1 MTRFYSPIDR
11 LAEQLPRPKGT
22 GAEFMADLS
31 KRPGFKPQEAED
43 RGLHAL
49 SQLPK
54 VMREEFLAALK
65 AKRPPKLES
74 DENGD
79 ETKYSDYQLP
89 GGKNYTETLVTL
101 PEHKG
106 ENYTSKHWDEPN
118 VLAHLRMSD
127 RLIPDL
133 EGPHN
138 VKVMEGNKFTN
149 VKHKNRE
156 EAERFAN
163 VKHQGGYKTEIT
175 PLNSKKLL
183 HIEEIQSD
191 WHQAGREH
199 GYKGKDS
206 KNELG
211 KLENTYLNLKNQLDA
226 AKDAGDGDKIMDL
239 MPKVMAADDA
249 VRKADYLNNHGVPDA
264 PFKKDWH
271 ELALKHAI
279 LDAAR
284 RGYHGIVI
292 TPGQEQADRYKL
304 SKQIGTVA
312 YHPEEQHFQAFAP
325 NRETIINEKGATPER
340 VSELI
345 GKDVAKRLMSA
356 PQTMGHHT
364 LEGEDLNV
372 GGEGMKV
379 FYDKMIPNFLDKFG
393 KKYGV
398 KTELGGHKLVTKEGS
413 GQPTYNFRGE
423 QSGNIDYPE
432 ESKQLHYFPI
442 TEEMRADIKANGL
455 PMYAKGGEVEA
466 QEPKKTVK
474 AYKLFRVHEKHPG
487 KLFPL
492 FVDSNTPV
500 EMNKWIDAKEGEMT
514 NGKVKSKIGPLAY
527 RPGWHAGDLPVATHI
542 GEKSDASLT
551 APDVRPANHAWAE
564 VEMPNDVDWQTE
576 ANKRGVNKQ
585 GRLIASRAHITDQL
599 PKGGHYR
606 YKTNSN
612 MTGNWLIGGSMKVNK
627 MLTDKEV
634 KAINKA
640 AGAADLPR
648 EQPFK
653 AKKFGFAAGGI
664 VGPEEWQAEE
674 HVNHLPA
681 SKREANLAK
690 FLKPSKVKERAY
702 HGTGNLED
710 LTAFDPA
717 VTGKGTDQL
726 GSGFYL
732 TNDPEEAS
740 GYSENFRPPSDKENN
755 RSPGVIPAHVAIRK
769 PIKIGPKGMSLND
782 ARVNLSHDQVK
793 QIMGHAP
800 NILDPDE
807 SPLGNHV
814 NTSRGVT
821 PKMIHDIA
829 KLYTGAQ
836 LHALENDMF
845 RDDPTTY
852 RRALHK
858 VTGYDGVVKDFGDGR
873 KHYVAWFPEQIKSAI
888 GNRGTYDT
896 NEADINKAGGGK
908 VLKDLEEQ
916 VRQQKGEYGA
926 KRVQRAADEIPG
938 LEGMFSPDALRQV
951 FTGDNAKALMTMN
964 PADFEKFAKRMEDT
978 KSDSR
983 RHTSEGD
990 YIAFDDYLKHLADL
1004 NSGFSSVPY
1013 LEVGKRKPEYLPTIE
1028 GHEGRHRSRALTN
1041 KGVKKSLVQL
1051 LPRAMLREELP
1062 RRHPEEFIEALK
1074 RELGEKRLVVPQT
1087 EHENAMEY
1095 VRAGLPSRS
1104 GKMYTSPEGKPA
1116 LPDIYAEGGPVPPA
1130 RINFDALKAPAL
1142 AQAAL
1147 LDQYKQAT
1155 AGMYTHQMPTFAQ
1168 WLATQGKAEGGSI
1181 KPIGYTKEKVTVAPD
1196 LNAMKY
1202 EMMSV
1207 KHFTKKAK

>member
-1 MTRFYSPIDR
+1 MIFPPSNYGPRLYSPIDR
-11 LAEQLPRPKGT
+11 LAEQFPRPKGT

-54 VMREEFLAALK
+54 MMREEFLAALK

-79 ETKYSDYQLP
+79 ETKYSEYQLP
-89 GGKNYTETLVTL
+89 GGKNYHETLITL
-101 PEHKG
+101 PEHEG
-106 ENYTSKHWDEPN
+106 RSYTSSHWDEPN

-175 PLNSKKLL
+175 PLNNKKML

-191 WHQAGREH
+191 WHQAGRER
-199 GYKGKDS
+199 GYEGKDS
-206 KNELG
+206 V
-211 KLENTYLNLKNQLDA
+211 ENVNKAYKAFQEAQAQLYK
-226 AKDAGDGDKIMDL
+226 AKDAGDNDKVMEL
-239 MPKVMAADDA
+239 MPKMMAADDA
-249 VRKADYLNNHGVPDA
+249 FRKVSDLHNYGVPDA

-304 SKQIGTVA
+304 SKQVGTVA

-372 GGEGMKV
+372 GGEGMKG
-379 FYDKMIPNFLDKFG
+379 FYDKIIPNFLDKFG

-398 KTELGGHKLVTKEGS
+398 KTELN
-413 GQPTYNFRGE
+413 GQPVKIREDLNFPPMGNLPQHVPGE
-423 QSGNIDYPE
+423 Q
-432 ESKQLHYFPI
+432 KQLHHFPI

-500 EMNKWIDAKEGEMT
+500 EMGKWIDAKEGET
-514 NGKVKSKIGPLAY
+514 VNGKVKSKIGPLAY

-576 ANKRGVNKQ
+576 ANNRGVNKQ

-664 VGPEEWQAEE
+664 VGPEEFKAEE
-674 HVNHLPA
+674 HVNY
-681 SKREANLAK
+681 K
-690 FLKPSKVKERAY
+690 
-702 HGTGNLED
+702 
-710 LTAFDPA
+710 
-717 VTGKGTDQL
+717 
-726 GSGFYL
+726 
-732 TNDPEEAS
+732 
-740 GYSENFRPPSDKENN
+740 
-755 RSPGVIPAHVAIRK
+755 
-769 PIKIGPKGMSLND
+769 
-782 ARVNLSHDQVK
+782 
-793 QIMGHAP
+793 
-800 NILDPDE
+800 
-807 SPLGNHV
+807 
-814 NTSRGVT
+814 
-821 PKMIHDIA
+821 
-829 KLYTGAQ
+829 
-836 LHALENDMF
+836 
-845 RDDPTTY
+845 
-852 RRALHK
+852 
-858 VTGYDGVVKDFGDGR
+858 
-873 KHYVAWFPEQIKSAI
+873 
-888 GNRGTYDT
+888 
-896 NEADINKAGGGK
+896 
-908 VLKDLEEQ
+908 
-916 VRQQKGEYGA
+916 
-926 KRVQRAADEIPG
+926 
-938 LEGMFSPDALRQV
+938 
-951 FTGDNAKALMTMN
+951 
-964 PADFEKFAKRMEDT
+964 
-978 KSDSR
+978 
-983 RHTSEGD
+983 
-990 YIAFDDYLKHLADL
+990 
-1004 NSGFSSVPY
+1004 
-1013 LEVGKRKPEYLPTIE
+1013 
-1028 GHEGRHRSRALTN
+1028 
-1041 KGVKKSLVQL
+1041 
-1051 LPRAMLREELP
+1051 
-1062 RRHPEEFIEALK
+1062 
-1074 RELGEKRLVVPQT
+1074 
-1087 EHENAMEY
+1087 
-1095 VRAGLPSRS
+1095 
-1104 GKMYTSPEGKPA
+1104 
-1116 LPDIYAEGGPVPPA
+1116 AEGGPVPPA

-1147 LDQYKQAT
+1147 LDPYKQAT

>member
-1 MTRFYSPIDR
+1 MTRFYSPIDK

-31 KRPGFKPQEAED
+31 KRPGYKPQEAED

-65 AKRPPKLES
+65 AKRPPKIES

-79 ETKYSDYQLP
+79 ETKYEDYQLP
-89 GGKNYTETLVTL
+89 GGKNYYETLITL

-106 ENYTSKHWDEPN
+106 ENYTSSHWDEPN

-138 VKVMEGNKFTN
+138 VKVMEGSKFTN

-156 EAERFAN
+156 EAERFAK

-175 PLNSKKLL
+175 PLNNKKLL

-191 WHQAGREH
+191 WHQAGRDK
-199 GYKGKDS
+199 GYKSKDS
-206 KNELG
+206 KSELG
-211 KLENTYLNLKNQLDA
+211 KLENTYLNLKNQLDV

-279 LDAAR
+279 MDAAR

-304 SKQIGTVA
+304 SKQIGTVS
-312 YHPEEQHFQAFAP
+312 YNPEEKHFQAFKP
-325 NRETIINEKGATPER
+325 NRETVLNEKGATPER

-345 GKDVAKRLMSA
+345 GKEAAERLMKA

-372 GGEGMKV
+372 GGEGMKG
-379 FYDKMIPNFLDKFG
+379 FYDKIIPNFLDKFG
-393 KKYGV
+393 KKYGAKV
-398 KTELGGHKLVTKEGS
+398 GKVGINSPKETPWNVGDAAS
-413 GQPTYNFRGE
+413 FHGMTGAEYLDHPDRSQLEKQFLQERNKNET
-423 QSGNIDYPE
+423 
-432 ESKQLHYFPI
+432 QLHHFPI

-500 EMNKWIDAKEGEMT
+500 EMGKWIDAKEGEMA

-542 GEKSDASLT
+542 GEKSDSSLT

-576 ANKRGVNKQ
+576 ANSRGVNKQ

-612 MTGNWLIGGSMKVNK
+612 MTGNWLIGGAMKVNK

-653 AKKFGFAAGGI
+653 AKKFGFAAGGT

-674 HVNHLPA
+674 HVNH
-681 SKREANLAK
+681 K
-690 FLKPSKVKERAY
+690 
-702 HGTGNLED
+702 
-710 LTAFDPA
+710 
-717 VTGKGTDQL
+717 
-726 GSGFYL
+726 
-732 TNDPEEAS
+732 AS
-740 GYSENFRPPSDKENN
+740 GGS
-755 RSPGVIPAHVAIRK
+755 
-769 PIKIGPKGMSLND
+769 
-782 ARVNLSHDQVK
+782 
-793 QIMGHAP
+793 
-800 NILDPDE
+800 
-807 SPLGNHV
+807 
-814 NTSRGVT
+814 
-821 PKMIHDIA
+821 
-829 KLYTGAQ
+829 
-836 LHALENDMF
+836 
-845 RDDPTTY
+845 
-852 RRALHK
+852 
-858 VTGYDGVVKDFGDGR
+858 
-873 KHYVAWFPEQIKSAI
+873 
-888 GNRGTYDT
+888 
-896 NEADINKAGGGK
+896 
-908 VLKDLEEQ
+908 VLKDLEEH

-926 KRVQRAADEIPG
+926 KRVQRAADEIPD
-938 LEGMFSPDALRQV
+938 LESMFSPDALRQV

-1004 NSGFSSVPY
+1004 KSGFSSVPY

-1041 KGVKKSLVQL
+1041 KGVKSSLVQL

-1104 GKMYTSPEGKPA
+1104 GQMYTSPEGKPA
-1116 LPDIYAEGGPVPPA
+1116 LPAIY
-1130 RINFDALKAPAL
+1130 
-1142 AQAAL
+1142 
-1147 LDQYKQAT
+1147 
-1155 AGMYTHQMPTFAQ
+1155 
-1168 WLATQGKAEGGSI
+1168 AEGGSI

>member
-1 MTRFYSPIDR
+1 MIFPPSNYGPRLYSPIDR

-79 ETKYSDYQLP
+79 ETKYSEYQLP
-89 GGKNYTETLVTL
+89 GGKNYHETLITL

-106 ENYTSKHWDEPN
+106 ENYTSTHWDEPN

-175 PLNSKKLL
+175 PLNNKKLL

-199 GYKGKDS
+199 GYKGKDAN
-206 KNELG
+206 KNVIEAARIHEDLRD
-211 KLENTYLNLKNQLDA
+211 QLSA
-226 AKDAGDGDKIMDL
+226 AKAAGDGDKVMDL

-249 VRKADYLNNHGVPDA
+249 VRKATDIKQRGVPDA

-304 SKQIGTVA
+304 SKQVGTVA

-372 GGEGMKV
+372 GGEGMKG
-379 FYDKMIPNFLDKFG
+379 FYDKIIPNFLNKFG
-393 KKYGV
+393 KKYGAQV
-398 KTELGGHKLVTKEGS
+398 GKVAITSPKETPWNVGDAAS
-413 GQPTYNFRGE
+413 FHGMTGAEYLDHPNRSQLEKQFLQERNENRT
-423 QSGNIDYPE
+423 
-432 ESKQLHYFPI
+432 QLHHFPI

-466 QEPKKTVK
+466 KEPKKTVK

-500 EMNKWIDAKEGEMT
+500 EMNKWIDAKEGET
-514 NGKVKSKIGPLAY
+514 VNGKVKSKIGPLAY

-542 GEKSDASLT
+542 GEKSDSSLT

-576 ANKRGVNKQ
+576 ANSRGVNKQ

-664 VGPEEWQAEE
+664 VGPEEFKAEE
-674 HVNHLPA
+674 HVNYKA
-681 SKREANLAK
+681 
-690 FLKPSKVKERAY
+690 
-702 HGTGNLED
+702 
-710 LTAFDPA
+710 
-717 VTGKGTDQL
+717 
-726 GSGFYL
+726 
-732 TNDPEEAS
+732 
-740 GYSENFRPPSDKENN
+740 
-755 RSPGVIPAHVAIRK
+755 
-769 PIKIGPKGMSLND
+769 
-782 ARVNLSHDQVK
+782 
-793 QIMGHAP
+793 
-800 NILDPDE
+800 
-807 SPLGNHV
+807 
-814 NTSRGVT
+814 SRG
-821 PKMIHDIA
+821 
-829 KLYTGAQ
+829 
-836 LHALENDMF
+836 
-845 RDDPTTY
+845 
-852 RRALHK
+852 
-858 VTGYDGVVKDFGDGR
+858 
-873 KHYVAWFPEQIKSAI
+873 S
-888 GNRGTYDT
+888 
-896 NEADINKAGGGK
+896 

-990 YIAFDDYLKHLADL
+990 YIAFDDYLKHLANL

-1041 KGVKKSLVQL
+1041 KGVKSSLVQL

-1104 GKMYTSPEGKPA
+1104 GKMYASPEGKPA

>member
-79 ETKYSDYQLP
+79 ETKYEDYQLP
-89 GGKNYTETLVTL
+89 GGKNYHETLITL

-106 ENYTSKHWDEPN
+106 ENYTSTHWDEPN

-127 RLIPDL
+127 R
-133 EGPHN
+133 N
-138 VKVMEGNKFTN
+138 VDG
-149 VKHKNRE
+149 
-156 EAERFAN
+156 
-163 VKHQGGYKTEIT
+163 
-175 PLNSKKLL
+175 KKLL
-183 HIEEIQSD
+183 HIEELQSD

-304 SKQIGTVA
+304 SKQIGTVS
-312 YHPEEQHFQAFAP
+312 YNPEEKHFQAFKP
-325 NRETIINEKGATPER
+325 NRETVLNEKDATPER

-345 GKDVAKRLMSA
+345 GKEAAARLMAA

-372 GGEGMKV
+372 GGEGMKG
-379 FYDKMIPNFLDKFG
+379 FYDKMIPSFLDKFG

-398 KTELGGHKLVTKEGS
+398 KTELH
-413 GQPTYNFRGE
+413 GQPVKIREDLNFPPMGNLPQHVPGE
-423 QSGNIDYPE
+423 QKY
-432 ESKQLHYFPI
+432 LHHFPI

-466 QEPKKTVK
+466 EEPKKTVK

-500 EMNKWIDAKEGEMT
+500 EMNKWIDAKEGET
-514 NGKVKSKIGPLAY
+514 VNGKVKSKIGPLAY

-576 ANKRGVNKQ
+576 ANNRGVNKQ

-653 AKKFGFAAGGI
+653 AKKFGFAAGGT

-702 HGTGNLED
+702 HGTGNLEN

-896 NEADINKAGGGK
+896 NEADI
-908 VLKDLEEQ
+908 
-916 VRQQKGEYGA
+916 
-926 KRVQRAADEIPG
+926 
-938 LEGMFSPDALRQV
+938 
-951 FTGDNAKALMTMN
+951 
-964 PADFEKFAKRMEDT
+964 T
-978 KSDSR
+978 K
-983 RHTSEGD
+983 
-990 YIAFDDYLKHLADL
+990 
-1004 NSGFSSVPY
+1004 
-1013 LEVGKRKPEYLPTIE
+1013 
-1028 GHEGRHRSRALTN
+1028 
-1041 KGVKKSLVQL
+1041 
-1051 LPRAMLREELP
+1051 
-1062 RRHPEEFIEALK
+1062 
-1074 RELGEKRLVVPQT
+1074 
-1087 EHENAMEY
+1087 
-1095 VRAGLPSRS
+1095 
-1104 GKMYTSPEGKPA
+1104 
-1116 LPDIYAEGGPVPPA
+1116 AEGGPVPPL
-1130 RINFDALKAPAL
+1130 RPDLDALKASFGPQIAL
-1142 AQAAL
+1142 KN
-1147 LDQYKQAT
+1147 QYDKET
-1155 AGMYTHQMPTFAQ
+1155 AGLYTRQLPTFAQ
-1168 WLATQGKAEGGSI
+1168 WLAARSKAEGGSV